1 MNLNMKKILAIT
13 CGLLIGSSAN
23 AQTYTLQQ
31 LKDSAVQHNA
41 SRRAATYD
49 LEIARQQRKEA
60 FTKFFPNISATGFWF
75 NTSDGMA
82 KMEINPSEYIPSNI
96 MPVLQRVLPMDM
108 LVTLSNPV
116 GLSLMKKGTL
126 AAVTALQPIFAGGQ
140 IVNGNKLARIGE
152 EVSLLQL
159 QMAENEIDKKT
170 EEYYWQIVT
179 LTEKMKT
186 IHAVE
191 SLLNSICKDVDVAVR
206 AGVALHND
214 LLQVKLRM
222 NDIEGQRL
230 KLENAVGILK
240 LTLSQHCRLKTST
253 FEVKAPEAGHL
264 TLPPAVDGLQVE
276 ALPEYQLL
284 QKQVDATNLQK
295 KMAIGQHL
303 PSVAVGASYNYH
315 NLLNSDHTTGMIFA
329 TISIP
334 ISNWWGGA
342 HEIKRKK
349 LEQQKAIE
357 QLENNA
363 QMLKIRMQKAWN
375 DVYEAYQQME
385 IAQKGIEQAEENLRQ
400 NQNFY
405 KAGTA
410 KMSDLLEAQMLFQQ
424 ACDRHTDAFANYQ
437 NKLLEYKQ
445 AIGNN

>member
-23 AQTYTLQQ
+23 AQIYTLQQ

-315 NLLNSDHTTGMIFA
+315 NLLDSDHTTGMIFA

-424 ACDRHTDAFANYQ
+424 AYDRHTDAFANYQ

>member
-31 LKDSAVQHNA
+31 LKDSAIQHNA

-108 LVTLSNPV
+108 LVALSNPV

-140 IVNGNKLARIGE
+140 IFNGNKLARIGE

-159 QMAENEIDKKT
+159 QIAENEIDKKT

-253 FEVKAPEAGHL
+253 FEVKTPEAGHL

-303 PSVAVGASYNYH
+303 PSVAVEASYNYH
-315 NLLNSDHTTGMIFA
+315 NLLDSDHTTGMIFA

>member
-31 LKDSAVQHNA
+31 LKDSAIQHNA

-108 LVTLSNPV
+108 LVALSNPV

-126 AAVTALQPIFAGGQ
+126 ATVTALQPIFAGGQ
-140 IVNGNKLARIGE
+140 IFNGNKLARIGE

-240 LTLSQHCRLKTST
+240 LKLSQQCRLKTST
-253 FEVKAPEAGHL
+253 FEVKTPEAGHL

-315 NLLNSDHTTGMIFA
+315 NLLDSDHTTGMIFA

>member
-23 AQTYTLQQ
+23 AQIYTLQQ

-222 NDIEGQRL
+222 NDIEGQKL

-315 NLLNSDHTTGMIFA
+315 NLLDSDHTTGMIFA

-410 KMSDLLEAQMLFQQ
+410 KMSDLLEAQMHFQQ

>member
-41 SRRAATYD
+41 SRQSATYD

-424 ACDRHTDAFANYQ
+424 ACDHHTDAFANYQ

-445 AIGNN
+445 AIGSN

>member
-23 AQTYTLQQ
+23 AQIYTLQQ

-315 NLLNSDHTTGMIFA
+315 NLLDSDHTTGMIFA

-424 ACDRHTDAFANYQ
+424 ACDHHTDAFANYQ

-445 AIGNN
+445 AIGSN

>member
-315 NLLNSDHTTGMIFA
+315 NLLDSDHTTGMIFA

-424 ACDRHTDAFANYQ
+424 ACDHHTDAFANYQ

-445 AIGNN
+445 AIGSN

>member
-23 AQTYTLQQ
+23 AQIYTLQQ

-140 IVNGNKLARIGE
+140 IVNGNKMARIGE

-315 NLLNSDHTTGMIFA
+315 NLLDSDHTTGMIFA

-445 AIGNN
+445 AIGSN

>member
-342 HEIKRKK
+342 DEIKRKK

>member
-1 MNLNMKKILAIT
+1 MDLNMKKILAIT

-23 AQTYTLQQ
+23 AQIYTLQQ

-315 NLLNSDHTTGMIFA
+315 NLLDSDHTTGMIFA

>member
-23 AQTYTLQQ
+23 AQIYTLQQ

-315 NLLNSDHTTGMIFA
+315 NLLDSDHTTGMIFA

>member
-31 LKDSAVQHNA
+31 LKDSAIQHNA

-222 NDIEGQRL
+222 NDIEGQKL

-253 FEVKAPEAGHL
+253 FEVKTPEAGHL

-315 NLLNSDHTTGMIFA
+315 NLLDSDHTTGMIFA